1 MADCTPSARFGSLA
15 CKIGPAAGIE
25 ISAKKENGMKMMK
38 TAVLAAMLTMSA
50 VSQAKPKHLPI
61 SNYMREVGLTYLE
74 EVQDLAD
81 RCEDPTSKCSAVV
94 DGWKKRMDAIERRAD
109 LALDEAHR
117 PPGDTAFFKLLVR
130 TRTEA
135 QIYFTGTIILG
146 KEDLDQHLA
155 GYLNCQRHAKE
166 DMKKGITNAILL
178 SDNTVLETD
187 DECEGGVKRQK

>member
-1 MADCTPSARFGSLA
+1 
-15 CKIGPAAGIE
+15 
-25 ISAKKENGMKMMK
+25 MKVIK

-61 SNYMREVGLTYLE
+61 SNYMRGVGLTYLE
-74 EVQDLAD
+74 EAQDLAD
-81 RCEDPTSKCSAVV
+81 RCEDPTRKECSAVI
-94 DGWKKRMDAIERRAD
+94 DDWKKRMDAIERRAG

-117 PPGDTAFFKLLVR
+117 PAGDAAFLKLLVM
-130 TRTEA
+130 TRTEEE
-135 QIYFTGTIILG
+135 IYFTGTVVLG
-146 KEDLDQHLA
+146 KEDLDIHLA

-187 DECEGGVKRQK
+187 DECNGGVKRPK